1 MKRIGETHH
10 CTAFYMD
17 GDEWICIVCDLPVSQ
32 QPEWGHAGLRGVQTG
47 PVKYEPTDPAL
58 IDQRPYRDYLRRQEQ
73 A

>member
-10 CTAFYMD
+10 CVAFKGV
-17 GDEWICIVCDLPVSQ
+17 GDDWVCLECGLGMAD
-32 QPEWGHAGLRGVQTG
+32 QPEWGHAGLRGLQTG